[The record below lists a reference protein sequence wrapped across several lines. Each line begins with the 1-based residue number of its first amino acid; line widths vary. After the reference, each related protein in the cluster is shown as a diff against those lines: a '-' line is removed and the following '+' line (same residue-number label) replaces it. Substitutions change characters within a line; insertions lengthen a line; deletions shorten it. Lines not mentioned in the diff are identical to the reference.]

1 MTLRLRQI
9 CLVAPEL
16 EPVVDAVAAIF
27 GLPVCRR
34 DPAVA
39 KYGLVNALFVCG
51 HQFLE
56 VVAPTR
62 AGTAAGRFLQ
72 RSGGRGGYMA
82 IFDTHDPERRRAYA
96 QALGIR
102 IAHEMDYPGFFGTQL
117 HPVDCRATMLEFDR
131 STGNDDLNGAYW
143 PAGPHWRDGQR
154 LDAVSGLPW
163 IDVQSPDAEGLAA
176 HWARIIDVPLTLN
189 APDEPM
195 LRFELGAVR
204 FVSAPAGSAER
215 LDALH
220 IDVLDAART
229 CAVARDFGCAA
240 DGVGADAGF
249 MLAGVRFV
257 AHTRAAAARSQRT
270 RST

>member
-16 EPVVDAVAAIF
+16 EPVVDAVGAIF
-27 GLPVCRR
+27 GLPVCHR

-39 KYGLVNALFVCG
+39 RYGLVNALFVCG

-62 AGTAAGRFLQ
+62 DGTAAGRFLQ

-82 IFDTHDPERRRAYA
+82 IFDTHDPEHRRAHA

-102 IAHEMDYPGFFGTQL
+102 IAHTMDYPGFVGTQL

-131 STGNDDLNGAYW
+131 STGNEDLDGSYW
-143 PAGPHWRDGQR
+143 PAGPHWCDGQR

-163 IDVQSPDAEGLAA
+163 IDLHSPDAAGLAA
-176 HWARIIDVPLTLN
+176 HWARIIDWPLTHN
-189 APDEPM
+189 MAGEPT

-215 LDALH
+215 LAALH
-220 IDVLDAART
+220 IEVADAART
-229 CAVARDFGCAA
+229 CAAARARGCASEEDA
-240 DGVGADAGF
+240 RGAGF
-249 MLAGVRFV
+249 VLAGVRCV
-257 AHTRAAAARSQRT
+257 PHTRAGAAQP
-270 RST
+270 